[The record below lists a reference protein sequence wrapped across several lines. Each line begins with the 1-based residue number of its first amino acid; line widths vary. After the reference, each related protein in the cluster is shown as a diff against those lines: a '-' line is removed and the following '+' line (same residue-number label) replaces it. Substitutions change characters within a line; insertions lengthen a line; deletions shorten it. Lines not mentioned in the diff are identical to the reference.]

1 MSKQNKASKNDLSK
15 KFILLT
21 EEELGSKKAKIE
33 ENRKVISKPS
43 MCQFYI

>member
-21 EEELGSKKAKIE
+21 EEELGSKKAKIDR
-33 ENRKVISKPS
+33 RK
-43 MCQFYI
+43 